1 MNIKLFLWVFFSFLS
16 IVVPNITLANLDR
29 QNILFDRI
37 SAADG
42 LSQAAAQTLLQ
53 DRHGF
58 IWIGTQ
64 QGLNR
69 YDGYQFEVFN
79 HYADEDGSLANG
91 YIYDLLEDDS
101 GNLWIATDDGLDRF
115 DPINKSFIHYKHDPS
130 SITSIPDNTV
140 RALLKGSDGSV
151 WIGTSAGLAKLD
163 KEFNVTRFPIEL
175 SKNEQRRSIV
185 VRSLTEGEGG
195 ILWIGTQR
203 NGLIAYDPEF
213 GTTAHYRH
221 DPNNNNTIVGNYI
234 RAIFI
239 DDNGTVW
246 IGSNGGGLSLL
257 NPETGQVTNYRH
269 NSETD
274 SLGSDLIWKIFQDAS
289 GTIWIGTE
297 GGGLNRWLPETGSF
311 RRYQYNSANPYSLS
325 DNFVYDIMQ
334 DEGNVIWVGTYSGI
348 SKWNSSVPTIPHF
361 QQQEKHPHPLSSN
374 KISAFAQRKDG
385 KIWIATKGG
394 GLDLW
399 DAGSN
404 DFINYK
410 HEPGNPKTLSSNLLM
425 SLTVDKDNNL
435 WIGSMNGGLS
445 LLADGEN
452 TFQNFVHLAEDDSSI
467 SSNAVS
473 NILQDKKGRLWV
485 STFGGG
491 LNLYLGNGK
500 FRRIP
505 HKAEPNYQL
514 SSRFLIDL
522 ELSLEGKIWI
532 ASDGGGLM
540 EFDPDTEELK
550 VFQHEINK
558 LDSISGDHIISLLQ
572 TNSGLWVGT
581 RDTGLN
587 LFKDGQWQR
596 FNQPGKLSSNGI
608 YGILEDQYQR
618 IWITHAKGLSA
629 YDPRTGSF
637 TDYSTAQGLQ
647 GEDFNSGAAFKTS
660 FDFLL
665 FGGTNGFNYFD
676 PLTIHGNRHIPPI
689 RLTRFRK
696 FNKEFLLDQ
705 PAYAVEDISLDY
717 TDYVIGFEFAAM
729 DYTEPEKNRYRYKL
743 EGFDNDWVETRGI
756 NQTTYT
762 NLEAGKYTF
771 RVQGSNNDG
780 IWNSTGLAVNLNVA
794 PPLWATWWAYLLY
807 FIGLA
812 LSVYIVARIYRERLH
827 REEERRTNIRLKE
840 LVAERTA
847 DLEKEILDH
856 KAARKQLS
864 MSLEEKEI
872 LLKEVHHRVKNN
884 MQVISSLLNIQADTV
899 SDASLVTLLNESQQR
914 IKSMSLIHEN
924 LYRSDNL
931 LEINF
936 ENYIE
941 MLANGLLRFY
951 RFDNLA
957 IGLELDVDDIYLDID
972 RAVPCGLIINELVS
986 NSLKHAWKG
995 RSGTGTISISFKKT
1009 NDDGNYCFSI
1019 GDDGIGVPDD
1029 FDIESA
1035 TSMGLEIVRILT
1047 QQLDGIVKLK
1057 NDNGTT
1063 FIIEF
1068 PGQQS

>member
-1 MNIKLFLWVFFSFLS
+1 MLFLC
-16 IVVPNITLANLDR
+16 ITAPIISLANVDR

-79 HYADEDGSLANG
+79 HYADQDSSLANG
-91 YIYDLLEDDS
+91 YIYDLLEDNN
-101 GNLWIATDDGLDRF
+101 GNLWVATDDGLDRF
-115 DPINKSFIHYKHDPS
+115 EPVTKSFIHYKHDPDS
-130 SITSIPDNTV
+130 TNSLPDNTV
-140 RALLKGSDGSV
+140 RALLKDSQGTV
-151 WIGTSAGLAKLD
+151 WIGTSAGLARLD
-163 KEFNVTRFPIEL
+163 EEFNITRFPIAL
-175 SKNEQRRSIV
+175 SQNQEPRPIV
-185 VRSLTEGEGG
+185 VRSLAEGEAGL
-195 ILWIGTQR
+195 LWIGTQR
-203 NGLIAYDPEF
+203 NGLIAYNPEL
-213 GTTAHYRH
+213 GTTSHYRH
-221 DPNNNNTIVGNYI
+221 DPNNDNTIGGNYI
-234 RAIFI
+234 RAIFA
-239 DDNGTVW
+239 DTKGTVW
-246 IGSNGGGLSLL
+246 IGSNGGGLSAL
-257 NPETGQVTNYRH
+257 NPATGKITHYRH
-269 NSETD
+269 NSNTD
-274 SLGSDLIWKIFQDAS
+274 SLGSDLVWKIFEDRS
-289 GTIWIGTE
+289 GTLWIGTE
-297 GGGLNRWLPETGSF
+297 GGGLNRWLPQSKSF
-311 RRYQYNSANPYSLS
+311 RRYQYNSANAYSLA

-334 DEGNVIWVGTYSGI
+334 DEGDVIWVGTYSGI

-361 QQQEKHPHPLSSN
+361 RQQEKQPYPLSSN

-399 DAGSN
+399 QPGSN
-404 DFINYK
+404 VFINRK
-410 HEPGNPKTLSSNLLM
+410 HESGNPQTLSSNLLM
-425 SLTVDKDNNL
+425 SLTVDSKNNL

-445 LLADGEN
+445 LLAEGEDI
-452 TFQNFVHLAEDDSSI
+452 FQNFRNVAGDSDSI

-473 NILQDKKGRLWV
+473 NILEDKKGRLWV

-491 LNLYLGNGK
+491 LNLYLGDGK
-500 FRRIP
+500 FRRLPENIGS
-505 HKAEPNYQL
+505 NYQF

-522 ELSLEGKIWI
+522 ELSPEGKIWI

-540 EFDPDTEELK
+540 QFDPDTEQVN
-550 VFQHEINK
+550 VFKHQLNQ

-572 TNSGLWVGT
+572 TASGLWVGT

-587 LFKDGQWQR
+587 LYKNNRWQR

-629 YDPRTGSF
+629 YDPRTGNF
-637 TDYSTAQGLQ
+637 TDYSTTQGLQ

-660 FDFLL
+660 SGYLL

-696 FNKEFLLDQ
+696 FNEEVLLQQ
-705 PAYAVEDISLDY
+705 PAYSIENISLDY

-729 DYTEPEKNRYRYKL
+729 DYTNPEKNQYRYKL

-780 IWNSTGLAVNLNVA
+780 VWNSTGLAVKLNVS

-812 LSVYIVARIYRERLH
+812 LAFYVAARVYRERLH

-840 LVAERTA
+840 LVAERTS

-899 SDASLVTLLNESQQR
+899 SDITLVTLLNESQQR

-957 IGLELDVDDIYLDID
+957 IGLQLDVDDIYLDID

-995 RSGTGTISISFKKT
+995 RSGTGTISISFKKI
-1009 NDDGNYCFSI
+1009 NNGSDYCFSI
-1019 GDDGIGVPDD
+1019 GDDGIGVPEG

-1047 QQLDGIVKLK
+1047 QQLDGTVKLE

-1068 PGQQS
+1068 PGNNHEK